1 MFCTK
6 PWLLIVACTL
16 SSVLARAADDA
27 SVPASSGQLAAEQTP
42 GAKFRVELPDG
53 ATIELIGV
61 SEYPTS
67 DLGWWRPDG
76 SPLPTPPGGNVE
88 SFGQPIPN
96 SLVRAIALDL
106 LTDGKA
112 DVSGPG
118 PQGPK
123 AEWYAQSGRDTKE
136 PVGKMILE
144 KRRIVATMP
153 PNARTTIVV
162 RYAGGPWETVAT
174 TGPRG
179 TGIAGVQP
187 DGGVAWDHASDENG
201 AARISAAYEV
211 RDKLPRIIAVDDNN
225 QEHLSEPRVG
235 GSVNHVQLLSARF
248 PRLPIARVKHFR
260 FQTRSFN
267 REIEFRNVSLH
278 RGQRTPFQIYLD
290 GRRYFPRTASAN
302 DRLGTFKLVS
312 AVAETKPQ
320 TAADADVLKRI
331 FANWQARQDL
341 AKSFHVEWKTRVA
354 RKSRRSTSVQNLHRE
369 LWVQGNNRFRLE
381 RSLVGVAKYPWDHR
395 VRDQRT
401 WNGTTNSVLEWLH
414 APSDAPQGAILEDKE
429 TRGFDAFE
437 CDAPLF
443 TLRALHPLIGWQ
455 AAQFHVV
462 TRNAIV
468 DGLHCLKLQRSI
480 QGAVEACWVDPNR
493 DDLVVLWEQTLH
505 GKLSRRVAIH
515 YQQALQFD
523 WLPDRWTCH
532 YQSET
537 VALECAVTKF
547 VVNERLPETIFQID
561 FPPATLVFDAS
572 TRKQFLVAADGSRA
586 PAFPFD
592 SVSAPALRQVL
603 DAVADF
609 TLEPEPLEDAVEF
622 IHLHLKIPIAIDKA
636 AFAAAG
642 MNPKSEVQC
651 DIDRLTVREQLRW
664 LTAQLPKPIRLE
676 DRNGTLVLT
685 PVLPKKGTSPGD
697 QRKSA
702 ARPIP

>member
-1 MFCTK
+1 MPADPGK
-6 PWLLIVACTL
+6 PSPPPAHGE
-16 SSVLARAADDA
+16 
-27 SVPASSGQLAAEQTP
+27 PASRECSRTVASLGITRRTKTAP
-42 GAKFRVELPDG
+42 HGFRRRTKS
-53 ATIELIGV
+53 ATNF
-61 SEYPTS
+61 
-67 DLGWWRPDG
+67 R
-76 SPLPTPPGGNVE
+76 E
-88 SFGQPIPN
+88 SLR
-96 SLVRAIALDL
+96 S
-106 LTDGKA
+106 T
-112 DVSGPG
+112 
-118 PQGPK
+118 
-123 AEWYAQSGRDTKE
+123 
-136 PVGKMILE
+136 
-144 KRRIVATMP
+144 
-153 PNARTTIVV
+153 TTIKNTS
-162 RYAGGPWETVAT
+162 RSL
-174 TGPRG
+174 
-179 TGIAGVQP
+179 
-187 DGGVAWDHASDENG
+187 AW
-201 AARISAAYEV
+201 
-211 RDKLPRIIAVDDNN
+211 
-225 QEHLSEPRVG
+225 G

-267 REIEFRNVSLH
+267 HEIEFRNVSLH

-320 TAADADVLKRI
+320 TADDADVLKRI

-381 RSLVGVAKYPWDHR
+381 RSLVGTAKYPWDHL

-401 WNGTTNSVLEWLH
+401 WNGTTSFVLEWLH

-468 DGLHCLKLQRSI
+468 DGLHCLKLQRTI

-592 SVSAPALRQVL
+592 SDSAPALRQVL

-685 PVLPKKGTSPGD
+685 PVLPKKGTSPGN